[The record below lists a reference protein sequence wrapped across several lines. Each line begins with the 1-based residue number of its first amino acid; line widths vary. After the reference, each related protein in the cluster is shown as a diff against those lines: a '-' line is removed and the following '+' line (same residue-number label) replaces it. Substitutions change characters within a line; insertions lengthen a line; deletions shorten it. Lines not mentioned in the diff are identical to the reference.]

1 MPDGQHIP
9 SFDPARLAAAFRG
22 RTVLLTGH
30 SGFKG
35 AWLALWLREMGAR
48 VVGISLPPAT
58 SPSLHDVVG
67 LDRLI
72 DGRFG
77 DIRDELDY
85 ARAAEGIDADL
96 LIHMAANAIVR
107 QCHEAPVDAYR
118 TNVVGTAV
126 VLQAARSMRSLKGI
140 VVVTSDKCYQNNEW
154 PWGYRETDALGGKD
168 PYSSS
173 KAGTEL
179 VAWAFRQS
187 YFDADGQPLLAT
199 VRAGNVFGGGDWAA
213 DRLIPDII
221 RATLGGVP
229 TLIRNPRSTR
239 PWQHVLEPLAGYLM
253 VAEALL
259 LGRREA
265 ATAWNFG
272 PDADSTVDVAS
283 MAAHLADVWG
293 EGGPTFRFGPGGDPR
308 EAGFLALDSAKARL
322 RLGWRPRLPLR
333 EALGMTVD
341 WYRQWAAGQ
350 TDMCAYTVRQIR
362 EFTGSGM
369 AGSSAP
375 GVSDGGLQL
384 CG

>member
-1 MPDGQHIP
+1 MLDGQQAAT
-9 SFDPARLAAAFRG
+9 FDPARLAAAVRG

-35 AWLALWLREMGAR
+35 TWLALWLREMGAR

-58 SPSLHDVVG
+58 SPSMHDVVG
-67 LDRLI
+67 LDGLI

-77 DIRDELDY
+77 DIREEADF
-85 ARAAEGIDADL
+85 ARAAEGVDADL

-107 QCHEAPVDAYR
+107 QCHDFPVDAYR

-126 VLQAARSMRSLKGI
+126 VLQAARSMPSLKGI

-179 VAWAFRQS
+179 VASAFRQS
-187 YFDADGQPLLAT
+187 YFNADGQPLLAT

-213 DRLIPDII
+213 DRLIPDIV
-221 RATLGGVP
+221 RATLGGAP
-229 TLIRNPRSTR
+229 TLIRNPNSTR

-259 LGRREA
+259 AGRGEA

-272 PDADSTVDVAS
+272 PDADSTVDVAT
-283 MAAHLADVWG
+283 MAGLLAEVWG

-308 EAGFLALDSAKARL
+308 EAGFLALDSARARL
-322 RLGWRPRLPLR
+322 GLGWRPRLQLR
-333 EALGMTVD
+333 ESLGMTVD
-341 WYRQWAAGQ
+341 WYRRWAAGG
-350 TDMCAYTVRQIR
+350 TDMRDFTVQQIR
-362 EFTGSGM
+362 QFTGSGM
-369 AGSSAP
+369 AGSAAS
-375 GVSDGGLQL
+375 GVSDGGLQR